1 MGGTTGITTTGNEN
15 VTLQTGDALSIDQ
28 AVNVGTGNVTLNV
41 TNGATQAATGNIT
54 AGGLELLGNGT
65 ITLTSATND
74 VDTLAAD
81 VAGAISYQA
90 AGALSV
96 GTVGGTTGITTTG
109 NENVTLQTGDALS
122 IDQAVN
128 VGTGNVTL
136 NVTNG
141 ATQAATGNITAGGL
155 ELLGNGTIT
164 LTSATN
170 DVDTLAADVAGAISY
185 QAAGALS
192 VGTVGG
198 TTGITTTGNEN
209 VTLQTGDA
217 LSIDQAVNVGTGN
230 VTLNVTNGAT
240 QAATGNIT
248 AGGLELLGNGT
259 ITLTSATN
267 DVDTLAADV
276 AGAIS
281 YQAAARL
288 SVGTV
293 GGTTGITTTGNENVT
308 LQTGDALSIDQAVN
322 VGTGNV
328 TLNVTNGATQAATG
342 NITAGGLELL
352 GNGTITLT
360 SATNDVD
367 TLAADVAGAISY
379 QAAGALSVGTV
390 GGTTGITTTGNE
402 NVTLQ
407 TGDALSIDQAVNVG
421 TGNVTLNVT
430 NGATQAATGNI
441 TAGGLELLGNGTITL
456 TSATNNVDT
465 LAADVAGA
473 ISYQAAGALSVGTV
487 GGTTGITT
495 TGNENVTLQTGD
507 ALSIDQAVNVGTGNV
522 TLNVTNGATQAA
534 TGNITAG
541 GLELLGNGTITLT
554 SATNNVDTLAA
565 DVAGA
570 ISYQAAGALSVGTV
584 GGTTGITTTGNENV
598 TLQTGDALSIDQA
611 VNVGTGNVTLNV
623 TNGATQAATGNITA
637 GGLELLG
644 NGTITLTSATNN
656 VDTLAADVAG
666 AISYQAAGSERGHG
680 GRHDGD
686 HDDGER
692 ERDVAD
698 GRRFEH
704 RPGGQRGHGE
714 RDVERDER
722 GDAGGDGQHH
732 GGRVGTAGQRH
743 DHADERDQQRG
754 HAGGGRGRGH
764 QLPGRGHLSVGTV
777 GGTTGITTTGNEN
790 VTLQTGDA
798 LSIDQAVNVG
808 TGNVTLNVTNGA
820 TQAATGNI
828 TAGGLELLG
837 NGTITL
843 TSATN
848 NVDTLAADVAGAISY
863 QAAGA

>member
-267 DVDTLAADV
+267 NVDTLAADV

-281 YQAAARL
+281 YQAAGTL

-379 QAAGALSVGTV
+379 QAAAL
-390 GGTTGITTTGNE
+390 
-402 NVTLQ
+402 
-407 TGDALSIDQAVNVG
+407 
-421 TGNVTLNVT
+421 
-430 NGATQAATGNI
+430 
-441 TAGGLELLGNGTITL
+441 
-456 TSATNNVDT
+456 
-465 LAADVAGA
+465 
-473 ISYQAAGALSVGTV
+473 
-487 GGTTGITT
+487 
-495 TGNENVTLQTGD
+495 
-507 ALSIDQAVNVGTGNV
+507 
-522 TLNVTNGATQAA
+522 
-534 TGNITAG
+534 
-541 GLELLGNGTITLT
+541 
-554 SATNNVDTLAA
+554 
-565 DVAGA
+565 
-570 ISYQAAGALSVGTV
+570 
-584 GGTTGITTTGNENV
+584 
-598 TLQTGDALSIDQA
+598 
-611 VNVGTGNVTLNV
+611 
-623 TNGATQAATGNITA
+623 
-637 GGLELLG
+637 
-644 NGTITLTSATNN
+644 
-656 VDTLAADVAG
+656 
-666 AISYQAAGSERGHG
+666 
-680 GRHDGD
+680 
-686 HDDGER
+686 
-692 ERDVAD
+692 
-698 GRRFEH
+698 
-704 RPGGQRGHGE
+704 
-714 RDVERDER
+714 
-722 GDAGGDGQHH
+722 
-732 GGRVGTAGQRH
+732 
-743 DHADERDQQRG
+743 
-754 HAGGGRGRGH
+754 
-764 QLPGRGHLSVGTV
+764 
-777 GGTTGITTTGNEN
+777 
-790 VTLQTGDA
+790 
-798 LSIDQAVNVG
+798 
-808 TGNVTLNVTNGA
+808 
-820 TQAATGNI
+820 
-828 TAGGLELLG
+828 
-837 NGTITL
+837 
-843 TSATN
+843 
-848 NVDTLAADVAGAISY
+848 
-863 QAAGA
+863 